1 MTIITYTKEQ
11 ILAELTYSQLMEV
24 EKIMRK
30 YPKKVQPSE
39 LLIILKTILLESEV
53 KEIEKN
59 LKKKISGLTIL

>member
-30 YPKKVQPSE
+30 YPKEVQSSE

-59 LKKKISGLTIL
+59 LKRKR